1 MARNQALV
9 VCPPGVWTQLTAS
22 DTSDITFQVQ
32 SGSVKVRATVGA
44 TAPSELTAPG
54 YIYHA
59 HPVGP
64 QQESGELRI
73 LLSDL
78 AEAAGTSRVYAT
90 PINGRLAKVIV
101 DHA

>member
-1 MARNQALV
+1 MARNQVLV
-9 VCPPGVWTQLTAS
+9 VCPPGQWTQLTGS

-32 SGSVKVRATVGA
+32 SGSIKVRATVGA
-44 TAPSELTAPG
+44 TPPSNLSDAG
-54 YIYHA
+54 YVYHA
-59 HPVGP
+59 HPAGQ